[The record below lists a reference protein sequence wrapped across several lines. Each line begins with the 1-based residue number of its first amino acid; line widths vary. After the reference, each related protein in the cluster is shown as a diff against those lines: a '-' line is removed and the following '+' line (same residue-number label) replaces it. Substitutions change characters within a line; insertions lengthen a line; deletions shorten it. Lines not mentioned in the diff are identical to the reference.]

1 MPTRFAGWSAT
12 SAKTRPGTRRARVDI
27 ALTDL
32 GYDVVLTIDDDGRGI
47 PESER
52 ERVLRRFVRLNEARS
67 RDDAGSGVEAH
78 DVKSIAA
85 QDFKGFARV
94 LCFFADQGLLVVPF
108 PPPTRIEYRP
118 VVEERR
124 QKHNADAWQYAS
136 QPNHGLFRFH
146 HTSSLAIQGPK
157 TPQSST
163 L

>member
-67 RDDAGSGVEAH
+67 RDDAGSGLGLSIVDEVVRKIACFHHDSVDDHRDVAVPHRQVAGQRGAH
-78 DVKSIAA
+78 SACKPSA
-85 QDFKGFARV
+85 
-94 LCFFADQGLLVVPF
+94 P
-108 PPPTRIEYRP
+108 
-118 VVEERR
+118 
-124 QKHNADAWQYAS
+124 YAS
-136 QPNHGLFRFH
+136 RPTAGRMPG
-146 HTSSLAIQGPK
+146 AG
-157 TPQSST
+157 
-163 L
+163 